1 MSRTFIE
8 LVLLACVAALA
19 SCASLPQSV
28 APLPSNSAD
37 AFSFSGRIALR
48 ESERSL
54 SGGIRWQHV
63 AARDEIL
70 LTSPL
75 GQGVA
80 QIVRDADG
88 ASLRTADDNLYRA
101 HDVEHLA
108 WEITGWHLPVDGL
121 AYWVR
126 GLASPAI
133 AASETRDAQGRL
145 ARLTQDEWQ
154 VEFAAY
160 FDAPEERLPRRIV
173 LTRPE
178 FELKLV
184 IDAWDRA
191 P

>member
-1 MSRTFIE
+1 LPQKFTE
-8 LVLLACVAALA
+8 LVFLICVAALA
-19 SCASLPQSV
+19 ACSSLPQSP
-28 APLPSNSAD
+28 ALLPLTSTD
-37 AFSFSGRIALR
+37 AFSFSGRIAVH
-48 ESERSL
+48 EPERST

-88 ASLRTADDNLYRA
+88 ATLRTADDNLYRGKDA
-101 HDVEHLA
+101 EDLA
-108 WEITGWHLPVDGL
+108 WGITGWRIPVNGL
-121 AYWVR
+121 TYWVR
-126 GLASPAI
+126 GVAGPGISAG
-133 AASETRDAQGRL
+133 EERDERGRL
-145 ARLTQDEWQ
+145 TSFRQDEWR
-154 VEFAAY
+154 VEYPAY
-160 FDAPEERLPRRIV
+160 FDDPDSGLPRRIV